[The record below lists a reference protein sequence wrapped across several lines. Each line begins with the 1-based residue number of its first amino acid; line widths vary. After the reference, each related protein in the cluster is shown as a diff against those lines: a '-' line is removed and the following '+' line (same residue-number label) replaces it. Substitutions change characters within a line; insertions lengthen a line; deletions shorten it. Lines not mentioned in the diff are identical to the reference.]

1 MQIVIVKEATP
12 GTTPSTPTGETL
24 RCTSFDGNINPS
36 YLESK
41 EIRTDRQR
49 APGAMGTTEASPSFG
64 GEASYGSLDTLL
76 DLLLGGGWS
85 PSLSGVNLA
94 VDATAKTVTRAS
106 GSFVTDGFQVGQ
118 SVTMAGFA
126 NAGNN
131 STQTIT
137 TVAASVLTFSGA
149 TGLVTEAAAAGRTI
163 AGNIL
168 KVGSSYV
175 PSTCTLEHKD
185 EGTAATKFQPYKGL
199 AVSKLTISGGL
210 GQNVEWSAEGPAMTL
225 ADSTASTL
233 YSSIT
238 PANTNPVYGP
248 ANGQGSI
255 KLNNVLE
262 DGCTKWS
269 ITFDNSAQVNRACYN
284 AGAHSVRQKGIKIT
298 ASLDLYHEDQ
308 ANYGRMTA
316 GTEIPFQLTLGDG
329 STKSLQLDFARARV
343 TSCKCPEGDG
353 VRTETVELEMFVPTS
368 GTDTACKITRKP

>member
-106 GSFVTDGFQVGQ
+106 GDFVAAGFQVGQ
-118 SVTMAGFA
+118 SVTMAGFT

-137 TVAASVLTFSGA
+137 AVTATVLTFGGA
-149 TGLVTEAAAAGRTI
+149 AGLVTEAAAAGRTI
-163 AGNIL
+163 TGNIL
-168 KVGSSYV
+168 KVGASYV

-185 EGTAATKFQPYKGL
+185 EGTSATKFQPYKGL
-199 AVSKLTISGGL
+199 AISKLTISGGL
-210 GQNVEWSAEGPAMTL
+210 GQNVEWSAEGPAMEV
-225 ADSTASTL
+225 ASASGTTL

-255 KLNNVLE
+255 KLNSVLE

-343 TSCKCPEGDG
+343 TSCKCPEADG
-353 VRTETVELEMFVPTS
+353 VRTETVELEIYVPTS

>member
-24 RCTSFDGNINPS
+24 RCTSFDGNISPT
-36 YLESK
+36 YQESK

-49 APGAMGTTEASPSFG
+49 APGSIGVVEATPTFG

-85 PSLSGVNLA
+85 
-94 VDATAKTVTRAS
+94 
-106 GSFVTDGFQVGQ
+106 
-118 SVTMAGFA
+118 
-126 NAGNN
+126 
-131 STQTIT
+131 
-137 TVAASVLTFSGA
+137 
-149 TGLVTEAAAAGRTI
+149 TE
-163 AGNIL
+163 NIL
-168 KVGSSYV
+168 KVGTSYV

-210 GQNVEWSAEGPAMTL
+210 GQNVEWSAEGPAM
-225 ADSTASTL
+225 AVASASDTTL

-255 KLNNVLE
+255 KLNNVVE

-329 STKSLQLDFARARV
+329 STKSLQFDYARARV
-343 TSCKCPEGDG
+343 ISVKCPETDG